1 MTDSPHAA
9 ASPDQVF
16 TSDVH
21 TSWGIEIGRLRLAV
35 TRTRDARTVG
45 RAVAPPRPV
54 PRAASPFAAGAL
66 AGMGAV
72 ALLVVGASAERPS
85 AGSDRYMISVPVPGP
100 AVRHL
105 ARPAPRKRAPG
116 RATPPAAALAGDPSG
131 ETFDAGDEP
140 YVARAMATGA
150 FQEWED
156 AAGQRRFLT
165 AGPARFADGRSCR
178 AMALLVRLAEG
189 GSHVRSAQRCTTGP
203 VSDAPPPDVVAEPAN

>member
-16 TSDVH
+16 TADVH

-72 ALLVVGASAERPS
+72 ALLVVGASAERPTAS
-85 AGSDRYMISVPVPGP
+85 RYMVSVPVPGP

-105 ARPAPRKRAPG
+105 ARPAPRKRAP
-116 RATPPAAALAGDPSG
+116 APTPPAAALAGDPSG
-131 ETFDAGDEP
+131 ETFDVGDEP
-140 YVARAMATGA
+140 YVAKAMATGA

-165 AGPARFADGRSCR
+165 AGPAHFADGRSCR

-203 VSDAPPPDVVAEPAN
+203 VSDAPLPDVVEEPAN